1 MITYYKELFGLNFKK
16 TYTPMKLKNKLFFLI
31 ILISL
36 TVATIMIYSILGRF
50 NSGKVITS
58 NMITERLS
66 KISELST
73 SKYSYTNVLSIK
85 DSKKFKD
92 FAIPFTE
99 KSFLVKYSGYVKA
112 GVDLNDID
120 IIINQKTVTLSLK
133 KAKIFDHVINTD
145 NLLVYD
151 EKSSMFNK
159 LSMQDMI
166 YEISNEKGKV
176 EVDLLK
182 TGFLDEANTNAKLLL
197 QGILLDMGF
206 EKVIIIFK

>member
-1 MITYYKELFGLNFKK
+1 VNFKK
-16 TYTPMKLKNKLFFLI
+16 TYAPMKLKNKLFFLI

-36 TVATIMIYSILGRF
+36 IVATIMIYSILDSF
-50 NSGKVITS
+50 DNGKVITS
-58 NMITERLS
+58 NTITERLS

-92 FAIPFTE
+92 FSIPFTE

-120 IIINQKTVTLSLK
+120 VLINEKTVTLNLK

-145 NLLVYD
+145 DLFVYD

-206 EKVIIIFK
+206 QNVIITFK